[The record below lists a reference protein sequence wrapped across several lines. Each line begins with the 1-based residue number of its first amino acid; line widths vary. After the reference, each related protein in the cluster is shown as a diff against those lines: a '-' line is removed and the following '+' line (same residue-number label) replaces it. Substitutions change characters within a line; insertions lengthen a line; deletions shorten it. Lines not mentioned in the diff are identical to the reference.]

1 MNFRSSVFA
10 YGFEVLQSNKLLGLR
25 RELLALRRELLALRR
40 ELLALWRELLALRRE
55 LPQKGVQEPK
65 DLDLVENGGS
75 AT

>member
-1 MNFRSSVFA
+1 MNFRSSVLA
-10 YGFEVLQSNKLLGLR
+10 YGFEVLQSNKPLALR
-25 RELLALRRELLALRR
+25 CELLALWR

>member
-10 YGFEVLQSNKLLGLR
+10 YGFEVLQSNKLLG
-25 RELLALRRELLALRR
+25 LRR